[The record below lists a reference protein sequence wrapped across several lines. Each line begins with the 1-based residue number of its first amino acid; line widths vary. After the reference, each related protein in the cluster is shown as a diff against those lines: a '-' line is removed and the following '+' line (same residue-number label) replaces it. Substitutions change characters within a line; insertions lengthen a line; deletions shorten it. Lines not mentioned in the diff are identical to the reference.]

1 MKKRNSRVFNQVLLV
16 LVVISLQLISIFY
29 NQRLIYALRNLE
41 YGVKSLGI
49 TLVSVVAG
57 MASGIGTAFIFIQS
71 QQRDRN
77 KDHLVGVIILM
88 MLSCLGIL
96 WKILFSAFG
105 YVPFSVL
112 RPVSSEFYT
121 WMMDSQLPSFC
132 AGLDAGWFMK
142 RKKDGGSENQP

>member
-1 MKKRNSRVFNQVLLV
+1 MKKRNSRVFLQVLLV

-29 NQRLIYALRNLE
+29 NQWLIYALRNLE
-41 YGVKSLGI
+41 YGAKAIGM

-57 MASGIGTAFIFIQS
+57 MTSGTGTAFIFIRS

-88 MLSCLGIL
+88 IFSCLGIL
-96 WKILFSAFG
+96 WKILFSASGFL
-105 YVPFSVL
+105 PFSVL
-112 RPVSSEFYT
+112 RPVSSELFT

-132 AGLDAGWFMK
+132 AGLAAGWFMK
-142 RKKDGGSENQP
+142 RKTESRIENYS